1 MYIQEK
7 LIHLI
12 LIGYPK
18 YSKDIDTLVLT
29 YDRYSN
35 PQTSLQSIQHLYK
48 CTESSDFTKF
58 EKDGSRPPYLYTIS
72 KFTNIRYME
81 IPEEF
86 WQFFGKSINWDF
98 SELYY
103 WGTEGNKQCV
113 VNSLINNTVDLVS
126 KGEKNQTIT
135 LSSPTKALLTSDEI
149 AQITSKG
156 YTIA

>member
-1 MYIQEK
+1 MN
-7 LIHLI
+7 
-12 LIGYPK
+12 
-18 YSKDIDTLVLT
+18 S
-29 YDRYSN
+29 
-35 PQTSLQSIQHLYK
+35 SI
-48 CTESSDFTKF
+48 
-58 EKDGSRPPYLYTIS
+58 PPYLSTIS

-86 WQFFGKSINWDF
+86 WQFVGRSINWNF
-98 SELYY
+98 STLSY

-126 KGEKNQTIT
+126 KGEKSQTIT
-135 LSSPTKALLTSDEI
+135 LSSSTKALLTSDEI